1 MVYSLNEITNAVSS
15 LDNDLITIVPE
26 QDFNGQIEISVAV
39 TDGELIDTTIFN
51 LDVLPVNDAPTLEE
65 ITDKE
70 MDENEILEI
79 DFSAYDVDGDDLSYD
94 YFIISGY
101 AQAEI
106 SNNQII
112 IIPNQNWFGEIEVT
126 FTVTDGEF
134 LFKTTFYSGSRS

>member
-1 MVYSLNEITNAVSS
+1 MIYSLNDIINAVSS
-15 LDNDLITIVPE
+15 LDNDLITIAPE

-51 LDVLPVNDAPTLEE
+51 LDVLPVNDAPILEE

-79 DFSAYDVDGDDLSYD
+79 DFLANDVDGDDLSYD

-134 LFKTTFYSGSRS
+134 FDQDNFLFKF